1 MNRGASAA
9 VIDTNQPSANLK
21 IGPSNPLT
29 TLRGR
34 LIKSAEGHGV
44 RARSM
49 ASGFESCICKAA

>member
-29 TLRGR
+29 TLTTDRKKWQQR
-34 LIKSAEGHGV
+34 IRNLLLLRQK
-44 RARSM
+44 
-49 ASGFESCICKAA
+49 